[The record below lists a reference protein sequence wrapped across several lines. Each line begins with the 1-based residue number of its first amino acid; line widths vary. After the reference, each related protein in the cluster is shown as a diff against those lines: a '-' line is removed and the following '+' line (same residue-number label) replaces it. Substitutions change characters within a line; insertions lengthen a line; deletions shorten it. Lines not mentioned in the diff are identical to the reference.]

1 MRIFL
6 QCYYQ
11 DRIPNTVGNEV
22 MRWSRNHYA
31 KKNNWQNILESYRN
45 FRRWV
50 SKSPS
55 VLNDIKEI
63 NYKNIREQILSS
75 VSNTDTFQDMYTSWE
90 EYLKKPER
98 ALAFDTWK
106 ELHCAYNLDS
116 RILRKLWNKLPF
128 ILFHIS
134 SDSESYA
141 SKFIKEAND
150 KKLAKQESFDYVVD
164 KILDDECFTQQ
175 EIRYRT
181 GEVLGNMEWLRHRI
195 HKIVWYYSAW
205 NRLYQ
210 AQKSKELLNVLQEK
224 QKWPKKDKDGQYLL
238 DFPMENQES
247 HKHEI
252 VKQESI
258 KQDDIKDDDPN
269 LDELYKF
276 DPESEPWRNK

>member
-55 VLNDIKEI
+55 VLNGIKEI

-175 EIRYRT
+175 EIRHRT

-195 HKIVWYYSAW
+195 HKIVWYYSVW